1 MKFTSAIKS
10 LTIPALASLLL
21 SNCASVKWSES
32 QKKSL
37 TSVSLA
43 TPKIVEDGYK
53 SAEAVS
59 LATQSRAQSTAMGA
73 GMGGGLI
80 GAAVG
85 ELIAG
90 GMTAAE
96 GSDFKS
102 DHAGILA
109 KLDEQMKLPV
119 TSDLATAYT
128 SALKK
133 DSFFSSRFADS
144 SPNRFEVQVAAYG
157 IRRVKGE
164 GEDMFTP
171 YLNTIVTL
179 KTGDGKVVMKPSIIA
194 GSATEQG
201 GTGLPLHR
209 LAQDKKLMRTQWARA
224 VRANAANFQAR
235 IQKGHGQ

>member
-1 MKFTSAIKS
+1 MKFSSPLKAFA
-10 LTIPALASLLL
+10 IPALASLLL

-43 TPKIVEDGYK
+43 APTIAEDGYK

-59 LATQSRAQSTAMGA
+59 LATQNRAQSTAMGA

-90 GMTAAE
+90 GMLAAE

-109 KLDEQMKLPV
+109 KLDEQMKIPV
-119 TSDLATAYT
+119 AGDLAAAYT
-128 SALKK
+128 STLKK
-133 DSFFSSRFADS
+133 DSFFSSRYSAS
-144 SPNRFEVQVAAYG
+144 SSNRFEVQVAAYG
-157 IRRVKGE
+157 IRRVAGE
-164 GEDMFTP
+164 KEDMFTP
-171 YLNTIVTL
+171 YINTIVTL
-179 KTGDGKVVMKPSIIA
+179 KTGDGKVVMKPSSIV
-194 GSATEQG
+194 GSAIEQG
-201 GTGLPLHR
+201 GVGLPLHR
-209 LAQDKKLMRTQWARA
+209 LAQDKKLMRKEWDRA
-224 VRANAANFQAR
+224 VKANAANFQNR
-235 IQKGHGQ
+235 IQKGYGQ